1 MDPFPLTVTKINPLS
16 DERWRHFV
24 DHHPQASI
32 FHHMGWLGALQQTY
46 GHKPYVLTTARPG
59 EPLKDG
65 LVFSEVKS
73 WLTGKRVVSLPF
85 SDHCDILVDS
95 QSGYETLLSEYSRY
109 AARFNYAEI
118 RPLYTQVSLPSTW
131 SIGEEYVHHS
141 LSLEPSLDDL
151 FSRFHK
157 SCIQRKVRKAEKER
171 LHYAKGNDEALLH
184 QFYKLL
190 ICTRRRHGIPP
201 QPLQWFRNLVA
212 HLGDR
217 LSIRIASQGDS
228 PIAAILTLS
237 HKQTCVYKYGC
248 SDEQY
253 HHLGGMPFLFWRL
266 IEECKAEQILEL
278 DFGRTDPDNEG
289 LLSFKDRF
297 GAARTQLTYLRHPG
311 VRKRSTSSIHMQFPV
326 AGQIFSKLPNAIS
339 WRLGGLLYRHMG

>member
-1 MDPFPLTVTKINPLS
+1 MEANKINPLS
-16 DERWRHFV
+16 DERWRKFV
-24 DHHPQASI
+24 DHHPRASI
-32 FHHMGWLGALQQTY
+32 FHHVGWLGALQRTY
-46 GHKPYVLTTARPG
+46 GHKPYVLTSARPG

-73 WLTGKRVVSLPF
+73 WLTGKRLVSLPF
-85 SDHCDILVDS
+85 SDHCDILSDS
-95 QSGYETLLSEYSRY
+95 QGGYEILLSEYSRY
-109 AARFNYAEI
+109 AARFNYVEI
-118 RPLYTQVSLPSTW
+118 RPLHTEAPLPSQNW
-131 SIGEEYVHHS
+131 NIGEEFVHHS
-141 LSLEPSLDDL
+141 LSLEPSLGSL

-157 SCIQRKVRKAEKER
+157 SCIQRKVRKAEKEG
-171 LHYAKGNDEALLH
+171 LHYARGNDEALLQ
-184 QFYKLL
+184 QFYGLL

-201 QPLQWFRNLVA
+201 QPLQWFRNLVS

-217 LSIRIASQGDS
+217 LTIRIASQADR
-228 PIAAILTLS
+228 PISAILTLS

-266 IEECKAEQILEL
+266 IEECKTEQILEL
-278 DFGRTDPDNEG
+278 DFGRTDLENEG

-297 GAARTQLTYLRHPG
+297 GAVRTPLTYLRLPG
-311 VRKRSTSSIHMQFPV
+311 VRKRSTRSIHMQFPV